1 MITDRVEF
9 VNSTGQNL
17 SGILEFPDGGV
28 PDAFVLFAH
37 CFTCSK
43 DYKSA
48 FYSGRALVER
58 GYGVLRFDF
67 TGLGNSEGDFA
78 DTNFFSNV
86 EDLISAAGY
95 LTQKY
100 RGPQLLVGHSLG
112 GAAVLHAAGK
122 IPSSTAVATIAAPS
136 SPKNLVRLADGR
148 REELERAGSIEISV
162 GGRPFRIGKKFFD
175 ALELTR
181 MDETIRKLGRA
192 LLVLHSPADKIVSID
207 NAHHIFQ
214 QARHPKSFVSL
225 DGADHLLSN
234 PEDARYAGDV
244 IASWAGKYMGG

>member
-1 MITDRVEF
+1 MIAERVEF

-17 SGILEFPDGGV
+17 SGILELPGGEASG
-28 PDAFVLFAH
+28 AFVLFAH

-43 DYKSA
+43 DYKSV
-48 FYSGRALVER
+48 FYGGRALVER

-67 TGLGNSEGDFA
+67 TGLGDSEGDFA

-86 EDLISAAGY
+86 EDLVSAAGF
-95 LTQKY
+95 LAQKY
-100 RGPQLLVGHSLG
+100 QGPQLLVGHSLG
-112 GAAVLHAAGK
+112 GAAVLHAARK
-122 IPSSTAVATIAAPS
+122 VPSSRVVATIAAPS
-136 SPKNLVRLADGR
+136 SPNNLVRLAEGR
-148 REELERAGSIEISV
+148 REELERTGSIKISV

-181 MDETIRKLGRA
+181 MDETIRELGRP
-192 LLVLHSPADKIVSID
+192 LLVLHSPADKIVGID
-207 NAHHIFQ
+207 NAFHIFE

-234 PEDARYAGDV
+234 PDDAHYAGDV